1 MKMQNESTDKAR
13 GSDMNQLD
21 KWLRKL
27 EEHEKEENPPE
38 EVANMPAG
46 DYEALLEEIDHR

>member
-1 MKMQNESTDKAR
+1 
-13 GSDMNQLD
+13 MNQLD

-27 EEHEKEENPPE
+27 EDHEKEEDPPV

-46 DYEALLEEIDHR
+46 DYEALLEEINHR

>member
-1 MKMQNESTDKAR
+1 
-13 GSDMNQLD
+13 MNQLD

-46 DYEALLEEIDHR
+46 DYEALLEEIDHRSGLERLPFPDYLS